1 VGEGLVVVVVG
12 TMGTGG
18 GAVGDSI
25 MDGDVVGAEDDAV
38 VGVSEDTMIAGA
50 VPSSPPSSESYDDI
64 GAGVGIFDDGSRVA
78 TDDACELI
86 AGA

>member
-1 VGEGLVVVVVG
+1 
-12 TMGTGG
+12 MGTGG

-38 VGVSEDTMIAGA
+38 VGVSKDTMIAGA

-64 GAGVGIFDDGSRVA
+64 GALVGIFDDGSRVA

>member
-1 VGEGLVVVVVG
+1 MG

-18 GAVGDSI
+18 EVGDLI
-25 MDGDVVGAEDDAV
+25 MGDDVEGVVVVG
-38 VGVSEDTMIAGA
+38 GSEDTRIAGA
-50 VPSSPPSSESYDDI
+50 VTSSPPPPDSYDDI
-64 GAGVGIFDDGSRVA
+64 DAGVGIFDDGSRVA